1 MSIAAATTASE
12 TVQIKH
18 HYKASPAQVFAAWSD
33 PEALNQWFGPQSH
46 RCKVEKLEF
55 KAGGAYQIRL
65 TPTGE
70 SEAGCHGDST
80 KDSVCVGKFVEI
92 NKPNRIVMTFTWIE
106 NVEDMGETLLT
117 IDFKPTR
124 DGTELVL
131 THEKLPSEE
140 LREAHQG
147 GWQSTLESLA
157 DYIARS

>member
-1 MSIAAATTASE
+1 MSIAVATTASE

-46 RCKVEKLEF
+46 RCQVEKFEF
-55 KAGGAYQIRL
+55 KTGGAYQIRL

-70 SEAGCHGDST
+70 SEAGCHSGSNEDAI
-80 KDSVCVGKFVEI
+80 CAGKFVDI
-92 NKPNRIVMTFTWIE
+92 NKPNRIVMSFTWIGQE
-106 NVEDMGETLLT
+106 EDMGETLLT
-117 IDFKPTR
+117 IEFKPTR

-147 GWQSTLESLA
+147 GWQSTLESLQE
-157 DYIARS
+157 YIARS